1 MSEKIEKN
9 EECIN
14 SLCKKYFTPELCEK
28 PVTESKIALKNKIF
42 ARLLE
47 YGDNICYKKF
57 PKLSIDIVSNRIL
70 DVIESCFTNWGSEKK
85 ERNYSSYFFTSIKN
99 ELVNFIKSKKE
110 SVNVNVYELDKP
122 IGNNE
127 DMFLHEIIEDENANL
142 QNIIEREENL
152 KNVENYLKAVD
163 SWFKIRKREDWN
175 RILVTAIL
183 YDGLRQYFDYYP
195 SKTISRF
202 SFIVESIYNLPE
214 EPSNK
219 DLAKILQKDEG
230 QLSKAKKRFRE
241 DILGILNQ
249 SNND

>member
-1 MSEKIEKN
+1 MAEKIEKN
-9 EECIN
+9 GESIN

-28 PVTESKIALKNKIF
+28 PITESKIALKNKILSK
-42 ARLLE
+42 LLE
-47 YGDNICYKKF
+47 YGENICHKYF
-57 PKLSIDIVSNRIL
+57 PKMDFDLVCEKIL
-70 DVIESCFTNWGSEKK
+70 DVIESCWENWSSEKK
-85 ERNYSSYFFTSIKN
+85 DKNYSSFFYISVRNKILSFKDSKN
-99 ELVNFIKSKKE
+99 EILNTRAMSLDE
-110 SVNVNVYELDKP
+110 SIDDDEKMSAHETVGDERYATK
-122 IGNNE
+122 NE
-127 DMFLHEIIEDENANL
+127 NERKDQLED
-142 QNIIEREENL
+142 
-152 KNVENYLKAVD
+152 VENYLKAVD

-175 RILVTAIL
+175 KILVTAIL
-183 YDGLRQYFDYYP
+183 YDGLHKYFDYYP
-195 SKTISRF
+195 NKNISRF